1 MITAYAT
8 KGRRLERLDLSDR
21 HLSDAIWVDLE
32 APTEAEEDAV
42 EAALSFD
49 IPTREDMQEIE
60 VSSRIYREADSLF
73 LTAQV
78 VASHELRETEIGPVT
93 FVVLPK
99 RLVTVHYHHPG
110 SMKFF
115 ADWAARHDTP
125 LASGL
130 SVLLALMEAVVDR
143 LADIL
148 EGEARRHD
156 ALSKAIFAAHRP
168 QGRAETLPV
177 VLQRIGRAEDL
188 NGKVNESL
196 GTLLRLVGYLVAASD
211 PLDNPVLGPS
221 EKASAHVLLE
231 DIRSLREVAT
241 VQADK
246 VRFLLDATLGVINI
260 RQSDVIKIFSVVA
273 FVFLPPTLIASIYGM
288 NFKYMPELEWP
299 WGYPMAVGLMVVS
312 ALVPYFLFKWKKWL

>member
-1 MITAYAT
+1 MITAFAT
-8 KGRRLERLDLSDR
+8 RTARLERLELATR
-21 HLSDAIWVDLE
+21 HLGEAVWIDLDC
-32 APTEAEEDAV
+32 PTEAEEDAV
-42 EAALSFD
+42 EAALGID

-211 PLDNPVLGPS
+211 PLGNPVLGPS